1 MGEMAYL
8 RQMYL
13 ADVCRAAAVEFT
25 ELVDSETGKPWTEHA
40 AKTEN
45 RDYEPVMLVNHHNR
59 LGAEVSGRDR
69 FRSTSTPRRPTNFD
83 GSSPST
89 RTRSSGP

>member
-13 ADVCRAAAVEFT
+13 ADVCRAAGVEFT
-25 ELVDSETGKPWTEHA
+25 EVVDSETGKPWTEHA

-69 FRSTSTPRRPTNFD
+69 FRSTLTPRRPTKCD